1 MDCRLV
7 GGNLAVSMVT
17 TLTYLVSSEEE
28 VEFPGFGVHWQSTHE
43 QRADLKNT
51 KEFHINRVGQI
62 SAQQTKRKEIPG
74 TLTQPH
80 NPSHEKNK
88 TPGILC

>member
-1 MDCRLV
+1 MYIKSDMDCKHVDGDLV
-7 GGNLAVSMVT
+7 VAMVM

-51 KEFHINRVGQI
+51 KEFHINRV
-62 SAQQTKRKEIPG
+62 SARLVHRKQNGKKYQGP
-74 TLTQPH
+74 
-80 NPSHEKNK
+80 
-88 TPGILC
+88 